1 MPAVPSDSALADAYN
16 AVAYV
21 GQPARTTHPYHLAA
35 IGTLLGLDVPA
46 VTTSRVLELGCGDG
60 ANLVPMAAALPGA
73 TFTGCDFAERAI
85 GIARRGAGVL
95 ALANCRFLQADLRDL
110 PADLGSFDYIIAH
123 GLYSWIPPEVRA
135 HVMPLIARHLAPNGV
150 AFVSYN
156 TYPGCHIRQGVQE
169 MLRFHTRGIPD
180 LQAKLAAARE
190 LIGLLAEPAVT
201 QSPNDEALRAELRSV
216 ALQSDSGLCHDDLA
230 DVNIPFYFHE
240 FAEDARRTGL
250 AFLAESEM
258 SSMVGAGVGTRMRA
272 ALREMDRLKREQYLD
287 FVHMRR
293 FRESLLCHA
302 DALSQFVAQPS
313 RIAGMHVAASSNLRK
328 VAASGAQPAAD
339 PTTRALRDYVLARW
353 PRNVPVAEIVAWYAS
368 RSPVADKA
376 GSAQTRALLELAQRF
391 VGGDLNLRA
400 DPTPVV
406 VRAGERPTAFAPA
419 RATSGATEVV
429 PNVYHEAVRVDDP
442 DARKVLSMLDG
453 TMTKDDLMQAQG
465 EPFSGPTGRAR
476 LDGVLATLAGNAILT
491 G

>member
-1 MPAVPSDSALADAYN
+1 MPAVHADSALADAYN

-21 GQPARTTHPYHLAA
+21 GQPARTTHPGHLAA

-46 VTTSRVLELGCGDG
+46 VATSRVLELGCGDG

-85 GIARRGAGVL
+85 GIARRNADAL

-110 PADLGSFDYIIAH
+110 PAGLGTFDYIIAH
-123 GLYSWIPPEVRA
+123 GLYSWIPPDVRA
-135 HVMPLIARHLAPNGV
+135 HVMPLIARHLAPDGV

-156 TYPGCHIRQGVQE
+156 TYPGCHIRQGVRE
-169 MLRFHTRGIPD
+169 MLRFHTQDILD
-180 LQAKLAAARE
+180 LHAKLAAARE

-201 QSPNDEALRAELRSV
+201 QSPNDEALRAELRTV

-240 FAEDARRTGL
+240 FAEDARGSRL

-272 ALREMDRLKREQYLD
+272 ALRDMDRLKREQYLD

-302 DALSQFVAQPS
+302 RALSQFVAQPA
-313 RIAGMHVAASSNLRK
+313 RIAGMHVAASSHLRK
-328 VAASGAQPAAD
+328 AAAAGAQPDAD
-339 PTTRALRDYVLARW
+339 PTTRAVRDYVLARW
-353 PRNVPVAEIVAWYAS
+353 PRSVPVEEIVAWHSA
-368 RSPVADKA
+368 RPPVADTP
-376 GSAQTRALLELAQRF
+376 GSPPTRALAELARRF
-391 VGGDLNLRA
+391 VGGDLILRA
-400 DPTPVV
+400 DPTPVAA
-406 VRAGERPTAFAPA
+406 RAGERPTAFAPA
-419 RATSGATEVV
+419 RTATGATEIV
-429 PNVYHEAVRVDDP
+429 PNLYHEAVRVDDP
-442 DARKVLSMLDG
+442 DARRALSLLDG
-453 TMTKDDLMQAQG
+453 AMTRDDLASALG
-465 EPFSGPTGRAR
+465 APFSGPVGRAR
-476 LDGVLATLAGNAILT
+476 LDGMLAMLARNALLT